1 MAMIGVESEIAVE
14 ESQIRSGG
22 RRLTSNGPFI
32 GSHYHTGEPE
42 EWVLTDKIIFQ
53 SKEVFEFPDG
63 SEKAIKKRK

>member
-1 MAMIGVESEIAVE
+1 M
-14 ESQIRSGG
+14 
-22 RRLTSNGPFI
+22 T
-32 GSHYHTGEPE
+32 E